1 MAQDNVLSQN
11 NYAKVLLAGAQF
23 FIIIERFKLPALMNR
38 GEPVTW
44 LTYPHVEDG
53 DHSQRDEEVHHSGG
67 SHQVQGSLSRDTPY
81 ANGRAVS
88 WNYLNSSFF

>member
-38 GEPVTW
+38 GEPVT
-44 LTYPHVEDG
+44 
-53 DHSQRDEEVHHSGG
+53 
-67 SHQVQGSLSRDTPY
+67 
-81 ANGRAVS
+81 
-88 WNYLNSSFF
+88 